1 MKILTEQHTWILWR
15 AQKRTRVL
23 WRLPF
28 LNSLSRLWSFSLVVI
43 RVFLSRNDKNKET
56 PSALLLTL
64 SSAFTTNIQ
73 RISFHIMKPV
83 LFVEP
88 RSARARRPPPLA
100 SLHIPLN
107 KLTVSVR
114 LSHQLAPLP
123 LLKPR
128 PRRQDSTCCHLPDR
142 LGCRSLWFLS

>member
-1 MKILTEQHTWILWR
+1 MKGSLLSTFKQFQVFECENTDGR
-15 AQKRTRVL
+15 NSVDPVEGYDRVL
-23 WRLPF
+23 WRSPF
-28 LNSLSRLWSFSLVVI
+28 LNLLCRLCSFSSVVI
-43 RVFLSRNDKNKET
+43 RVFLSRNDKNNET

-88 RSARARRPPPLA
+88 RSARVRRPPPLA

-107 KLTVSVR
+107 KLTVSVK
-114 LSHQLAPLP
+114 L
-123 LLKPR
+123 
-128 PRRQDSTCCHLPDR
+128 
-142 LGCRSLWFLS
+142 